1 MPRLG
6 WAAQFGSPLPIMPSQ
21 SELVRLRQIRGVV
34 EADPGLGGLGEQSR
48 RGPTM
53 ALKDTFKMDTMK
65 KKAAEVV
72 NSEPKPQAASP
83 RKPLDMPY
91 AGLISADVD
100 PDPVEG
106 GLNAGR
112 HKGDLAFSG
121 WHLMLS
127 GLTGTGKGRRVFGPN
142 ILMWGKQPV
151 IAMSTAGDLVRMT
164 IAKRAQR
171 GPVYL
176 MDLSEEVTDD
186 DLQGVDV
193 TRVVSDP
200 CALVNSDDEA
210 MKMSD
215 LLQATA
221 KVGSA
226 SGGDG
231 DGGDATWENQA
242 ARPLA
247 AFIRAGGAV
256 PHPQT
261 GELVDGGGVRWVLE
275 ALDNPPM
282 RDSEGVEVE
291 DSTQEDFVTP
301 SWGNAYIR
309 AKSLLG
315 SRHAAPLRAVA
326 KMVDKQRDSVAM
338 NLRNALKAWSLDAVS
353 GDGTVEPFQPAMLE
367 EPGATF
373 YVVSPMDGSAASA
386 ACAVIEQSIQWWRRN
401 VSRKLPTL
409 GLFLDELANCAPIPN
424 LAAHVSV
431 LRQYNVRLI
440 AGLQNT
446 TQLKRQYKKTFE
458 EMLTTFPA
466 VLILPGTPEKEL
478 LEQATWFAGKAERV
492 TSSVDEHGKTTR
504 STEITEKLT
513 SSELLPRRKGQG
525 RLLIGGQPGLLVD
538 LPDIEATNL
547 LD

>member
-1 MPRLG
+1 MG
-6 WAAQFGSPLPIMPSQ
+6 
-21 SELVRLRQIRGVV
+21 
-34 EADPGLGGLGEQSR
+34 
-48 RGPTM
+48 
-53 ALKDTFKMDTMK
+53 LKDTFKMDTMK
-65 KKAAEVV
+65 RRAAEVA
-72 NSEPKPQAASP
+72 NSQAQPQKPQGAP
-83 RKPLDMPY
+83 QKKQPLNMPY
-91 AGLISADVD
+91 AGLIRADVD

-112 HKGDLAFSG
+112 AKGELALSG
-121 WHLMLS
+121 WHLLLS

-142 ILMWGKQPV
+142 ILMWGRQPV

-164 IAKRAQR
+164 IRKRAQR

-176 MDLSEEVTDD
+176 MDLSQEVTGD

-200 CALVNSDDEA
+200 CALVSSDDEA
-210 MKMSD
+210 MRMSD

-231 DGGDATWENQA
+231 GGGDSTWENLA

-247 AFIRAGGAV
+247 AFIRAGGAI
-256 PHPQT
+256 PHPET
-261 GELVDGGGVRWVLE
+261 NELVDGGGIRWVLE
-275 ALDNPPM
+275 ALDHPPVKK
-282 RDSEGVEVE
+282 DDPDAEPDPTEK
-291 DSTQEDFVTP
+291 DWVTP
-301 SWGNAYIR
+301 NWSNAYRR
-309 AKSLLG
+309 ASSLLG
-315 SRHAAPLRAVA
+315 SRHAEALHAVMT
-326 KMVDKQRDSVAM
+326 MVDKQRDSVAI

-353 GDGTVEPFQPAMLE
+353 GDAAVEPFQPAMLE
-367 EPGATF
+367 QPGATF
-373 YVVSPMDGSAASA
+373 YLTSPMDGSAASA

-446 TQLKRQYKKTFE
+446 QQLKRPYRDSWE
-458 EMLTTFPA
+458 EMLVTFPS
-466 VLILPGTPEKEL
+466 VLILPGTKETEL
-478 LEQATWFAGKAERV
+478 LENAAWFAGTAERV
-492 TSSVDEHGKTTR
+492 TSTVDAHGNTTR
-504 STEITEKLT
+504 ATEITEKVT
-513 SSELLPRRKGQG
+513 SSELLPRHKGQG
-525 RLLIGGQPGLLVD
+525 RLLIAGQPGLLVD
-538 LPDIEATNL
+538 LPDIAATKL